1 MRSESDRK
9 ATTSCELKR
18 ILNDLLRK
26 LAVRDW
32 VRDRVVGA
40 LADNSAQ
47 HVEVKLRS
55 G

>member
-9 ATTSCELKR
+9 AMTSCELKR

-26 LAVRDW
+26 PAVRDW
-32 VRDRVVGA
+32 VRDRESSVLWRTTVHGTW
-40 LADNSAQ
+40 
-47 HVEVKLRS
+47 